1 MTSLLALMLIQSLY
15 TSSPPNTEDWTV
27 HSEEIIEIRFGG
39 YGTTAYLGSIT
50 IYQNP
55 DNENEFIKVVK
66 RHTPIISV
74 KHTIKDKQSIYVVRK
89 YNESDE
95 SSALDKL
102 RKEADSVV
110 YVHWKQKKDSWTDEY
125 IQDGITRSWIL
136 KQSGLWFR
144 TSEKKVIRRSI
155 SEPVGEKGETELVG
169 FQFRLGEF
177 YQILRI
183 DITDILGEEENE

>member
-1 MTSLLALMLIQSLY
+1 MTSLLALMLVQLLH
-15 TSSPPNTEDWTV
+15 TASPPSTEDWTV
-27 HSEEIIEIRFGG
+27 YGEEVIEIRLGG
-39 YGTTAYLGSIT
+39 HGTTAYLGLII

-74 KHTIKDKQSIYVVRK
+74 KHAIKDKRSRYVIRK
-89 YNESDE
+89 YSESNE

-102 RKEADSVV
+102 RKEADDIV

-125 IQDGITRSWIL
+125 IQDGIIESWML
-136 KQSGLWFR
+136 KQSGLWVYSKMR
-144 TSEKKVIRRSI
+144 IVKRSI

-177 YQILRI
+177 YHILRI
-183 DITDILGEEENE
+183 DIADILGEKNE